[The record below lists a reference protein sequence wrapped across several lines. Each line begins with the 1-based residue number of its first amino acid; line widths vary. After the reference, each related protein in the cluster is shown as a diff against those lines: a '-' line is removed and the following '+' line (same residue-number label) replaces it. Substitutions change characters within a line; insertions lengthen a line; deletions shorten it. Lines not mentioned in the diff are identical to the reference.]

1 MKSTSLP
8 RFREKHGAFYYVIK
22 HEWQHLGRDR
32 EKALKQYRSL
42 EGERAE
48 VLHIVTAGNYRLLYR
63 RTQLNAAKRGIAFIL
78 QPHEFDQVVGRARG
92 RCEITGIKFETGAI
106 AGAYRRPFLPSLDR
120 MNAGGAYEISNVRL
134 VCCAMNAALSD
145 WGLDVFEKLATA
157 YYWRNRR
164 RLLLAKKGDTSAGN
178 RKSDNA
184 SR

>member
-22 HEWQHLGRDR
+22 HEWQHLGRDK
-32 EKALKQYRSL
+32 EKALKQYKSL

-48 VLHIVTAGNYRLLYR
+48 VLQIVTAGNYRLLYR

-78 QPHEFDQVVGRARG
+78 QPHEFDQVIGRARG
-92 RCEITGIKFETGAI
+92 RCELTGIKFATGVI

-120 MNAGGAYEISNVRL
+120 INAGGAYELANVRL
-134 VCCAMNAALSD
+134 VCCAVNAALSD
-145 WGLDVFEKLATA
+145 WGLDVFERLATA

-164 RLLLAKKGDTSAGN
+164 RLLLARKGDNLHRRGRN
-178 RKSDNA
+178 DDA
-184 SR
+184 SC